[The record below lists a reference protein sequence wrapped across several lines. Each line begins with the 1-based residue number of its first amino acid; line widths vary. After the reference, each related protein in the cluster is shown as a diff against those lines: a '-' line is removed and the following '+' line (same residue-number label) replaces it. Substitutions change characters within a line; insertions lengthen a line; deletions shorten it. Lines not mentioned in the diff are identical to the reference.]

1 MRTLYPAAALILMLS
16 GSFSVSKT
24 RSVTNASRR
33 AADSID
39 LPESYKSRHF
49 LSGDGGMTYDAA
61 AIPGNI
67 VKYDAASSGYDIMT
81 MKAIIKGNKP
91 AIAQTPPN
99 GVIYQGQVTSTSSF
113 NGSYV
118 INGLKAE
125 NGQVIDLEIR
135 DDAVYSVPPGQIDT
149 AALRKAAASIAP
161 GERKN
166 YYYVTDATLTIL
178 SYRFHAA
185 ENLVDKVSKKAG
197 QVNQKLDD
205 LSHNDTA
212 KNGVYLKMKKRPKT
226 KMPQSPYSA
235 SNTKMLTD
243 KALSVQ
249 LIPVDDI
256 INATGK
262 K

>member
-1 MRTLYPAAALILMLS
+1 MRMLYPAAVLILILF
-16 GSFSVSKT
+16 GSFSMSKT
-24 RSVTNASRR
+24 RSEMSISRR

-49 LSGDGGMTYDAA
+49 LSNDGGMTYDAA

-67 VKYDAASSGYDIMT
+67 VKYDAASSAYDIMT

-91 AIAQTPPN
+91 AIVQTPPTA
-99 GVIYQGQVTSTSSF
+99 VIYQGQVTSTSSF

-149 AALRKAAASIAP
+149 ATVRKAAASIAP
-161 GERKN
+161 AERKN
-166 YYYVTDATLTIL
+166 YYYVTDATVTIL
-178 SYRFHAA
+178 SYKFHAV
-185 ENLVDKVSKKAG
+185 ENMVDKVSKKAD
-197 QVNQKLDD
+197 QVNKKLDD

-212 KNGVYLKMKKRPKT
+212 KSGVYLKMKKQPKT
-226 KMPQSPYSA
+226 KTPQSPYSA

-249 LIPVDDI
+249 LVPVNDLMD
-256 INATGK
+256 ATSK